1 MSPPTGPR
9 YLRRDL
15 LPRSAERRSLG
26 SRTARRIEEMIIES
40 GWAVGTVLG
49 SEAELTARLGV
60 GRSVLREA
68 VRLLEAEG
76 VARRRPGPGGGLV
89 VTAPDADA
97 VLGAARLFLDYR
109 GVRSD
114 DLFDVWLAVELA
126 AVSRL
131 ATTIDPEGAARLRT
145 VLADGLLARGG
156 EPAELPNVHVEI
168 ARLSGNPAAEL
179 FLGVVID
186 LCLEHGIREIE
197 GRDRAW
203 LDARHTEIVEAVV
216 SGDGALA
223 QQAVRR
229 YIARLSSWGALPG
242 RARPPQPCPSA
253 RPAPEVSR

>member
-1 MSPPTGPR
+1 MNPPEER
-9 YLRRDL
+9 EYLHRNQVPDR
-15 LPRSAERRSLG
+15 AERRSLG
-26 SRTARRIEEMIIES
+26 ARTARRIEEMVIDS

-89 VTAPDADA
+89 VTAPDVDA
-97 VLGAARLFLDYR
+97 VLGSARMFLDYR

-114 DLFDVWLAVELA
+114 DLFEVWLAVEIA
-126 AVSRL
+126 AVGRL
-131 ATTIDPEGAARLRT
+131 ATTIDREGAVRLRA
-145 VLADGLLARGG
+145 VLAAGRLASGG
-156 EPAELPNVHVEI
+156 EPADLPNIHVEI
-168 ARLSGNPAAEL
+168 ARLSGNPVAEL
-179 FLGVVID
+179 FLRVVIE
-186 LCLEHGIREIE
+186 LCLEHGVRRIDEP
-197 GRDRAW
+197 DRAW
-203 LDARHTEIVEAVV
+203 LDARHSEIVEAVV

-242 RARPPQPCPSA
+242 RARPPRSRSPQPSE
-253 RPAPEVSR
+253 PEVS